1 MKLLL
6 LAVVIHVLFL
16 LSIFYIHFQSPI
28 LKGLP
33 ESAEHDQPPADR
45 LVLFVGDGLRAE
57 SFLRYD
63 LNRTN
68 YLRNTLLSEGVF
80 AISSTRVPT
89 ESRPGHAALLA
100 GVYEDPSAVFRG
112 WKENPVEFD
121 SVLNRSSV
129 SYCWG
134 SPDIV
139 HMFSRGASP
148 GRVHVTAYDSNDESF
163 AQSTN
168 TSLLDIWVFD
178 RVQQFLV
185 GEQQRKDGFFSQKKV
200 ILFLHLLGLDTAG
213 HVHKP
218 HSELFSENLITVDK
232 GIESIVRLIERATN
246 NDGRTAYIF
255 TSDHGM
261 TDQGSHGAG
270 HPHETETPFL
280 AWGAGLKHWTEV
292 IPGLTDT
299 NLLDLNGKRIPVHH
313 LNQADAAPLMAAVLG
328 IAVPKNSL
336 GKLPRSLLNV
346 SEEYAAWAMRNN
358 AEQLLS
364 QYRHWQRE
372 SESKMLQW
380 LISTKQ
386 TSLKVLIEA
395 LQTEIADA
403 YFRKDYTEVVR
414 LEIVVVAQSLSKMLI
429 ETTLNAIEYFQTYY
443 KPHLY
448 IALTLTMLGWLL
460 LLAKETCSPIKNRI
474 FAYNRTIAV
483 MAVLVA
489 LTVTIYNLAQN
500 TPTVVVLYFV
510 IPVALWGYIGSHWR
524 QYAPRLQ
531 GKAAIYSTGFIVAA
545 EALVFAFMDRKL
557 LAPLLWI
564 HCLLVVQPLL
574 GRKHTSN
581 RWLVWHWI
589 AFNLLLSGFFLLPTI
604 GRDSSNVYLL
614 CLAIIAWTATNIT
627 IVNQSKH
634 SFMFKCIAVL
644 VQLLQAVNFLYLIIL
659 IESSAIVPQW
669 SLLVPFFTS
678 TSVPDRIL
686 ALFSGLSGPYMMLS
700 LSYEPLFLLCFCYTL
715 YLWLNVENNMRNKI
729 ITVKENE
736 TLTSNSLPLITV
748 PLFGFPSQ
756 LDSFYFCSS
765 GQADG
770 NIDINNIRLT
780 FGFMLFLLASFFGT
794 GNLATVSSFDPNWVR
809 CFVTTFSPFT
819 MMALIVLKLLI
830 PVLLL
835 ICVLKG
841 MVIISSVH
849 KTKIFTLTLMVCD
862 WMCMNF
868 FFLVKN
874 KGSWME
880 IGSSISHFVIL
891 ECTTIVVM
899 MMYELARFVTE
910 ISLTS
915 STPRTRQSQAYE
927 ISSQYLPYA
936 NKERV
941 E

>member
-33 ESAEHDQPPADR
+33 VGTEHDDPPANR

-57 SFLRYD
+57 SFLRYN
-63 LNRTN
+63 LNRTDF
-68 YLRNTLLSEGVF
+68 LRNTLLNEGVF
-80 AISSTRVPT
+80 GISSTRVPT

-148 GRVHVTAYDSNDESF
+148 GRVHVAAYDSNDESF
-163 AQSTN
+163 AQSAN
-168 TSLLDIWVFD
+168 TSVLDIWVFD
-178 RVQQFLV
+178 RVREFLI
-185 GEQQRKDGFFSQKKV
+185 GEQQSILSQKKI

-218 HSELFSENLITVDK
+218 HSTLFTENLITVDK
-232 GIESIVRLIERATN
+232 GIESIVRLIERATKH
-246 NDGRTAYIF
+246 DGRTAYIF

-280 AWGAGLKHWTEV
+280 AWGAGFKRWKET
-292 IPGLTDT
+292 IPGTTD
-299 NLLDLNGKRIPVHH
+299 NDVLELEGRSIPVHH
-313 LNQADAAPLMAAVLG
+313 INQADAAPLMAAILG
-328 IAVPKNSL
+328 TAVPKNSL
-336 GKLPRSLLNV
+336 GKLPRALLNV

-358 AEQLLS
+358 ANQLLS
-364 QYRHWQRE
+364 QYLHWQRE
-372 SESKMLQW
+372 SEGKMLQW
-380 LISTKQ
+380 LMSTRQ
-386 TSLKVLIEA
+386 TSLRVLIEA
-395 LQTEIADA
+395 LRSEIADA
-403 YFRKDYTEVVR
+403 ERRKDYTEV
-414 LEIVVVAQSLSKMLI
+414 QSLCKMLI
-429 ETTLNAIEYFQTYY
+429 DTTLNAIEYFQTYY

-448 IALTLTMLGWLL
+448 IALTLTMLGWML
-460 LLAKETCSPIKNRI
+460 LLAKETCSMVNSRI
-474 FAYNRTIAV
+474 FAYNRPAAFTTAIVAV
-483 MAVLVA
+483 S
-489 LTVTIYNLAQN
+489 VTIFNFVQN
-500 TPTVVVLYFV
+500 TPPIVVLYFV
-510 IPVALWGYIGSHWR
+510 IPIALWGYIGSHWR
-524 QYAPRLQ
+524 QCAPLLQ
-531 GKAAIYSTGFIVAA
+531 GKAVMYAAGFIAAA
-545 EALVFAFMDRKL
+545 EALVLAFMDRRL
-557 LAPLLWI
+557 LAPLLWV
-564 HCLLVVQPLL
+564 HCLLVVKPFL
-574 GRKHTSN
+574 GKKADKEN
-581 RWLVWHWI
+581 DRWMVRHWL

-614 CLAIIAWTATNIT
+614 CLSIVAWTVIN
-627 IVNQSKH
+627 SKIIQW
-634 SFMFKCIAVL
+634 SKLSTLAKGLAILM
-644 VQLLQAVNFLYLIIL
+644 QLAQAINFLHLIYLI
-659 IESSAIVPQW
+659 ETSAFVPQW
-669 SLLVPFFTS
+669 SRSLCWLFSVCGLLAPYLTS
-678 TSVPDRIL
+678 TTIPDRIL

-715 YLWLNVENNMRNKI
+715 YLWLNVENSTRNRR
-729 ITVKENE
+729 TA
-736 TLTSNSLPLITV
+736 
-748 PLFGFPSQ
+748 
-756 LDSFYFCSS
+756 LDNFSYSSSF
-765 GQADG
+765 QAEG
-770 NIDINNIRLT
+770 NIDFKNTRLI
-780 FGFMLFLLASFFGT
+780 FGFMLFLLVSFFGT

-835 ICVLKG
+835 ICVLKAT
-841 MVIISSVH
+841 VIISSVH
-849 KTKIFTLTLMVCD
+849 KTKVFILTLMVCD

-891 ECTTIVVM
+891 ECTTIVVL
-899 MMYELARFVTE
+899 MMYELTRFVTE
-910 ISLTS
+910 VSLFRTHTS
-915 STPRTRQSQAYE
+915 RARHAQDGSDWLMLWLKQRLGPVQGTIIDLLHWLLFRDGSFREQ
-927 ISSQYLPYA
+927 I
-936 NKERV
+936 
-941 E
+941 